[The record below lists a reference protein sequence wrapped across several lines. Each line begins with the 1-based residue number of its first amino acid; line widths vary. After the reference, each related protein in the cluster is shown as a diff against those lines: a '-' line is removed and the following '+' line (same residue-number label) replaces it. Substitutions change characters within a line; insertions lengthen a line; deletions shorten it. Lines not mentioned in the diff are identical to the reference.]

1 MKKITILLTAVLFT
15 ALSTMAQVAINTGG
29 TNPDASAMLDVKST
43 EKGILIP
50 RMTTAQRTGI
60 SSPAQGLMVY
70 DTDLDAFYFYDGTE
84 WHGVDRGATEPIGD
98 FGTATQSSTGKIW
111 LDRNL
116 GASQVATSSTDA
128 AAYGNLYQWGRAA
141 EGHAKRSPLSDNY
154 SGQASSWI
162 ADEGTNAWDGKFCYG
177 SSDWLSTPKDDLWTG
192 TASENNPCP
201 SGYRLP
207 TNAEW
212 NQERLTWSPNN
223 DAGAYAS
230 SLKLTVGGYRNHING
245 SLGCIGSYGFYWSS
259 TVNGINARDLYFS
272 SSYAGMGSD
281 SRAYGFSV
289 RCIKD

>member
-1 MKKITILLTAVLFT
+1 MKKLTILLTVVLFT
-15 ALSTMAQVAINTGG
+15 ALSTMAQVAINTDG
-29 TNPDASAMLDVKST
+29 TDPGTSAMLDVKST

-60 SSPAQGLMVY
+60 SSPVQGLMVY

-116 GASQVATSSTDA
+116 GASQVATSSTDSD
-128 AAYGNLYQWGRAA
+128 AYGDLYQWGRAA
-141 EGHAKRSPLSDNY
+141 EGHEKRSPLSDNY

-162 ADEGTNAWDGKFCYG
+162 ADEGSNAWDGKFCTG
-177 SSDWLSTPKDDLWTG
+177 NTEWLSTAKDDLWTG
-192 TASENNPCP
+192 TAAENNPCP

-212 NQERLTWSPNN
+212 NQERLTWSSNN
-223 DAGAYAS
+223 TAGAYAS
-230 SLKLTVGGYRNHING
+230 SLKLTVGGSRDYISG
-245 SLGCIGSYGFYWSS
+245 SLSSIGGAGFYWST
-259 TVNGINARDLYFS
+259 TVNGFYARSLSFGS
-272 SSYAGMGSD
+272 SNAGMGD
-281 SRAYGFSV
+281 HRRAYGFSV

>member
-1 MKKITILLTAVLFT
+1 MKKLTILLTAVLFT
-15 ALSTMAQVAINTGG
+15 ALSTMAQVAINTDG
-29 TNPDASAMLDVKST
+29 TSPDASAMLDVKST

-84 WHGVDRGATEPIGD
+84 WHSVDRGATEPIGD

-116 GASQVATSSTDA
+116 GATQVATSSTDA
-128 AAYGNLYQWGRAA
+128 AAYGDLYQWGRAA
-141 EGHAKRSPLSDNY
+141 EGHQSRSSDNH
-154 SGQASSWI
+154 SGQASTWI
-162 ADEGTNAWDGKFCYG
+162 ADEGSNDWDGKFCTG
-177 SSDWLSTPKDDLWTG
+177 NTDWLSTPKDDLWTG
-192 TASENNPCP
+192 TTAENNPCP

-212 NQERLTWSPNN
+212 NQERLTWTPNN
-223 DAGAYAS
+223 AAGAYGS
-230 SLKLTVGGYRNHING
+230 PLKLTLGGYRNSGLG
-245 SLGCIGSYGFYWSS
+245 SLTEVGSYGLYWSS
-259 TVNGINARDLYFS
+259 TVDGSIARSLFFTSSNAYM
-272 SSYAGMGSD
+272 SSY
-281 SRAYGFSV
+281 SRALGFSI

>member
-1 MKKITILLTAVLFT
+1 MKKLTILLTAVLFT
-15 ALSTMAQVAINTGG
+15 ALSTMAQVAINTNG
-29 TNPDASAMLDVKST
+29 TDPDNSAMLDVKST

-98 FGTATQSSTGKIW
+98 FGTAVQSSTGKIW

-116 GASQVATSSTDA
+116 GASQVATNSTDA
-128 AAYGNLYQWGRAA
+128 NAYGDLYQWGRAA
-141 EGHAKRSPLSDNY
+141 EGHEKRSPLSDNY
-154 SGQASSWI
+154 SGQASTWI
-162 ADEGTNAWDGKFCYG
+162 ADEGSNAWDGKFCTG
-177 SSDWLSTPKDDLWTG
+177 NSDWLSTAKDDLWTG
-192 TASENNPCP
+192 TAAENNPCP

-212 NQERLTWSPNN
+212 NQERLTWTLNN
-223 DAGAYAS
+223 SAGAYGS
-230 SLKLTVGGYRNHING
+230 PLKLTLGGSRSYSDG
-245 SLGCIGSYGFYWSS
+245 SLYYVGSYGYYWSS
-259 TVNGINARDLYFS
+259 TVDGILACSLHFLSSNAFMYYIF
-272 SSYAGMGSD
+272 
-281 SRAYGFSV
+281 RADGFSV